1 MWNKPYTLKEGTAI
15 VAGLLVTGGLLQV
28 TLGPLEWGLF
38 AWPANFITLIL
49 FVFLLIVAYLLR
61 KRSYFCLFMS
71 TMQAAIPAIAAAAI
85 LTLIMGVTKQ
95 VAEGKR
101 PMDPV
106 GLTKMLSFWP
116 FILVYVWMTAILGE
130 VTINQIARFSW
141 RRFPTLVSHV
151 GLFLILTCGTLG
163 SADMLRVK
171 MYCETG
177 QPEWRGLDAFNNVHQ
192 LPVAIQLEK
201 FTIDEYPPKLM
212 LIDKTGRPLPQ
223 DKPENLL
230 VDNGMKSGQLLDC
243 KIDILKRIDNAVPV
257 MLSKMIGKM
266 PEGMMGNIRMDSLGQ
281 ARNKD
286 GYIASDASGSAC
298 ALLVRVTR
306 GVNANGSSDS
316 NLIKGQKQVVTGWI
330 SSGSYLFPYQALRLK
345 DGRMLA
351 MPNREPRRFASLVN
365 IYTQSGQNIQTEIEV
380 NKPFTIE
387 GWKIYQLSYNE
398 QMGKWSNLSVFE
410 LVTDPWLPVVYIG
423 IFMLLIGAVGMFLTA
438 SRKKEVEP

>member
-49 FVFLLIVAYLLR
+49 FVFLLIVAFLLR

-101 PMDPV
+101 PMDPL

-116 FILVYVWMTAILGE
+116 FILVYVWMTAIVGE

-316 NLIKGQKQVVTGWI
+316 NLIKGQKQVMTGWI
-330 SSGSYLFPYQALRLK
+330 TSGSYLFPYQALRLK

>member
-101 PMDPV
+101 PMDPL

-116 FILVYVWMTAILGE
+116 FILVYVWMTAIVGE

-306 GVNANGSSDS
+306 GVNANGSSDT

-330 SSGSYLFPYQALRLK
+330 TSGSYLFPYQALRLK

-423 IFMLLIGAVGMFLTA
+423 IFMLLIGAIGMFLTA

>member
-49 FVFLLIVAYLLR
+49 FVFLLIVAFLLR

-101 PMDPV
+101 PMDPL

-116 FILVYVWMTAILGE
+116 FILVYVWMTAIVGE
-130 VTINQIARFSW
+130 VTINQIVRFSW

-192 LPVAIQLEK
+192 LPVAIQLER

-298 ALLVRVTR
+298 ALLVRVTI

-330 SSGSYLFPYQALRLK
+330 TSGSYLFPYQALRLK

>member
-49 FVFLLIVAYLLR
+49 FVFLLIVAFLLR

-116 FILVYVWMTAILGE
+116 FILVYVWMTAIVGE
-130 VTINQIARFSW
+130 VTINQIVRFSW

-298 ALLVRVTR
+298 ALLVRVTI

-330 SSGSYLFPYQALRLK
+330 TSGSYLFPYQALRLK

>member
-116 FILVYVWMTAILGE
+116 FILVYVWMTSILGE

-243 KIDILKRIDNAVPV
+243 KIEILKRIDNAVPV

-316 NLIKGQKQVVTGWI
+316 NLIKGQKQVMTGWI
-330 SSGSYLFPYQALRLK
+330 TSGSYLFPYQALRLK
-345 DGRMLA
+345 DARMLA

>member
-49 FVFLLIVAYLLR
+49 FVFLLIVAFLLR

-101 PMDPV
+101 PMDPL

-116 FILVYVWMTAILGE
+116 FILVYVWMTAIVGE

-266 PEGMMGNIRMDSLGQ
+266 PEGMMSNIRMDSLGQ

-330 SSGSYLFPYQALRLK
+330 TSGSYLFPYQALRLK
-345 DGRMLA
+345 NGRMLA

>member
-49 FVFLLIVAYLLR
+49 FVFLLIVAFLLR

-286 GYIASDASGSAC
+286 GYIASGASGSAC

-316 NLIKGQKQVVTGWI
+316 NLIKGQKQVMTGWI
-330 SSGSYLFPYQALRLK
+330 TSGSYLFPYQALRLK

>member
-49 FVFLLIVAYLLR
+49 FVFLLIVAFLLR

-101 PMDPV
+101 PMDPL

-116 FILVYVWMTAILGE
+116 FILVYVWMTAIVGE
-130 VTINQIARFSW
+130 VTINQIVRFSW

-192 LPVAIQLEK
+192 LPVAIQLER

-298 ALLVRVTR
+298 ALLVRVTI

-330 SSGSYLFPYQALRLK
+330 TSGSYLFPYQALRLK

-365 IYTQSGQNIQTEIEV
+365 IYTQSGQNIQAEIEV

>member
-1 MWNKPYTLKEGTAI
+1 
-15 VAGLLVTGGLLQV
+15 
-28 TLGPLEWGLF
+28 
-38 AWPANFITLIL
+38 
-49 FVFLLIVAYLLR
+49 
-61 KRSYFCLFMS
+61 MS

-116 FILVYVWMTAILGE
+116 FILVYVWMTAIVGE
-130 VTINQIARFSW
+130 VTINQIVRFSW

-316 NLIKGQKQVVTGWI
+316 HLIKGQKQVVTGWI
-330 SSGSYLFPYQALRLK
+330 TSGSYLFPYQALRLK

>member
-49 FVFLLIVAYLLR
+49 FVFLLIVAFFLR

-101 PMDPV
+101 PMDPL

-116 FILVYVWMTAILGE
+116 FILVYVWMTAIVGE
-130 VTINQIARFSW
+130 VTINQIVRFSW

-298 ALLVRVTR
+298 ALLVRVTI

-316 NLIKGQKQVVTGWI
+316 NLIKGQKQVMTGWI
-330 SSGSYLFPYQALRLK
+330 TSGSYLFPYQALRLK

>member
-49 FVFLLIVAYLLR
+49 FVFLLIVAFLLR

-116 FILVYVWMTAILGE
+116 FILVYVWMTAIVGE

-298 ALLVRVTR
+298 GLLVRVTR

-330 SSGSYLFPYQALRLK
+330 TSGSYLFPYQALRLK

>member
-49 FVFLLIVAYLLR
+49 FVFLLIVAFLLR

-85 LTLIMGVTKQ
+85 LTFIMGVTKQ

-116 FILVYVWMTAILGE
+116 FILVYVWMTAIVGE

-330 SSGSYLFPYQALRLK
+330 TSGSYLFPYQALRLK

>member
-1 MWNKPYTLKEGTAI
+1 
-15 VAGLLVTGGLLQV
+15 
-28 TLGPLEWGLF
+28 
-38 AWPANFITLIL
+38 
-49 FVFLLIVAYLLR
+49 
-61 KRSYFCLFMS
+61 
-71 TMQAAIPAIAAAAI
+71 MQAAIPAIAAAAI

-101 PMDPV
+101 PMDPL

-330 SSGSYLFPYQALRLK
+330 TSGSYLFPYQALRLK
-345 DGRMLA
+345 NGRMLA

>member
-15 VAGLLVTGGLLQV
+15 VAGLWVTGGLLQV

-49 FVFLLIVAYLLR
+49 FVFLLIVAFLLR

-116 FILVYVWMTAILGE
+116 FILVYVWMTAIVGE

-141 RRFPTLVSHV
+141 RRFPALVSHV

-330 SSGSYLFPYQALRLK
+330 TSGSYLFPYQALRLK

>member
-49 FVFLLIVAYLLR
+49 FVFLLIVAFFLR

-212 LIDKTGRPLPQ
+212 LIDKTGHPLPQ

-286 GYIASDASGSAC
+286 GYIASDTSGSAC

-330 SSGSYLFPYQALRLK
+330 TSGSYLFPYQALRLK

-423 IFMLLIGAVGMFLTA
+423 IFMLLIGSVGMFLTA

>member
-101 PMDPV
+101 PMDPL

-163 SADMLRVK
+163 SAEMLRVK

-316 NLIKGQKQVVTGWI
+316 NLIKGQKQVMTGWI
-330 SSGSYLFPYQALRLK
+330 TSGSYLFPYQALRLK

>member
-330 SSGSYLFPYQALRLK
+330 TSGSYLFPYQALRLK

-423 IFMLLIGAVGMFLTA
+423 IFMLLIGSVGMFLTA

>member
-1 MWNKPYTLKEGTAI
+1 
-15 VAGLLVTGGLLQV
+15 
-28 TLGPLEWGLF
+28 
-38 AWPANFITLIL
+38 
-49 FVFLLIVAYLLR
+49 
-61 KRSYFCLFMS
+61 MS

-116 FILVYVWMTAILGE
+116 FILVYVWMTAIVGE
-130 VTINQIARFSW
+130 VTINQIVRFSW

-330 SSGSYLFPYQALRLK
+330 TSGSYLFPYQALRLK

>member
-1 MWNKPYTLKEGTAI
+1 
-15 VAGLLVTGGLLQV
+15 
-28 TLGPLEWGLF
+28 
-38 AWPANFITLIL
+38 
-49 FVFLLIVAYLLR
+49 
-61 KRSYFCLFMS
+61 
-71 TMQAAIPAIAAAAI
+71 
-85 LTLIMGVTKQ
+85 
-95 VAEGKR
+95 
-101 PMDPV
+101 
-106 GLTKMLSFWP
+106 
-116 FILVYVWMTAILGE
+116 
-130 VTINQIARFSW
+130 
-141 RRFPTLVSHV
+141 
-151 GLFLILTCGTLG
+151 
-163 SADMLRVK
+163 
-171 MYCETG
+171 
-177 QPEWRGLDAFNNVHQ
+177 
-192 LPVAIQLEK
+192 
-201 FTIDEYPPKLM
+201 M

-330 SSGSYLFPYQALRLK
+330 TSGSYLFPYQALRLK
-345 DGRMLA
+345 NGRMLA

>member
-38 AWPANFITLIL
+38 AWPANLITLIL
-49 FVFLLIVAYLLR
+49 FVFLLIVAFLLR

-116 FILVYVWMTAILGE
+116 FILVYVWMTAIVGE
-130 VTINQIARFSW
+130 VTINQIVRFSW

-306 GVNANGSSDS
+306 GVNANGSSDT

-330 SSGSYLFPYQALRLK
+330 TSGSYLFPYQALRLK

>member
-49 FVFLLIVAYLLR
+49 FVFLLIVAFLLR
-61 KRSYFCLFMS
+61 KQSYFCLFMT

-316 NLIKGQKQVVTGWI
+316 HLIKGQKQVMTGWI
-330 SSGSYLFPYQALRLK
+330 TSGSYLFPYQALRLK

>member
-49 FVFLLIVAYLLR
+49 FVFLLIVAFLLR

-101 PMDPV
+101 PMDPL

-116 FILVYVWMTAILGE
+116 FILVYVWMTAIVGE

-330 SSGSYLFPYQALRLK
+330 TSGSYLFPYQALRLK

>member
-49 FVFLLIVAYLLR
+49 FVFLLIVAFLLR

-116 FILVYVWMTAILGE
+116 FILVYVWMTAIVGE
-130 VTINQIARFSW
+130 VTINQIVRFSW
-141 RRFPTLVSHV
+141 RRFPTLVSYV

-330 SSGSYLFPYQALRLK
+330 TSGSYLFPYQALRLK
-345 DGRMLA
+345 NGRMLA

>member
-49 FVFLLIVAYLLR
+49 FVFLLIVAFLLR

-106 GLTKMLSFWP
+106 GLTKMLSFWL
-116 FILVYVWMTAILGE
+116 FILVYVWMTAIVGE
-130 VTINQIARFSW
+130 VTINQIVRFSW

-330 SSGSYLFPYQALRLK
+330 TSGSYLFPYQALRLK
-345 DGRMLA
+345 NGRMLA

-423 IFMLLIGAVGMFLTA
+423 IFMLLIGSVGMFLTA

>member
-330 SSGSYLFPYQALRLK
+330 TSGSYLFPYQALRLK
-345 DGRMLA
+345 NGRMLA

>member
-1 MWNKPYTLKEGTAI
+1 
-15 VAGLLVTGGLLQV
+15 
-28 TLGPLEWGLF
+28 
-38 AWPANFITLIL
+38 
-49 FVFLLIVAYLLR
+49 
-61 KRSYFCLFMS
+61 MS

-212 LIDKTGRPLPQ
+212 LIDKTGHPLPQ

-286 GYIASDASGSAC
+286 GYIASDTSGSAC

-330 SSGSYLFPYQALRLK
+330 TSGSYLFPYQALRLK

-423 IFMLLIGAVGMFLTA
+423 IFMLLIGSVGMFLTA